1 MPASVRSAVA
11 AAHCGLETM
20 ITFARSLHTQAG
32 SKLVKHAVGGVVAL
46 FCLISIP
53 FLIRQISN
61 LRLLGDVGYGD
72 SYVLH
77 DVLRF
82 QETGLI
88 YHDLSQEPYLPAQ
101 YSPMMYMLFSLPGR
115 IISAE
120 TPFIGPRL
128 VVLASFLLC
137 VTIVTS
143 IVRTLIPAR
152 FTWIWGALLACTIS
166 SMWEW
171 ILQIRADFSGICF
184 SLLAIRLL
192 LSRSRWAVFLAGVSA
207 GLAVQF
213 KFTLVAALATGAL
226 WLLVQRRWKD
236 LARFAVLGTISSA
249 GLYVL
254 YSVREPSMLSQM
266 LALTPGVLDVR
277 GGLRLMHQAVNEP
290 VVLLSLLGLPRVRFS
305 LWPRWVLI
313 LAFAATSFAVAG
325 LTDLQAGGN
334 INYFFEGL
342 FALIPLAA
350 LGVLRMMALARQR
363 MTVGLFVAA
372 LFAVHY
378 LAPRAQELRYRL
390 ENPDTTVESRN
401 QVFRAIERVLSGR
414 RILSTVPGL
423 ALIDPRPPLTEPY
436 LLSYLQRLGKFD
448 PQPILER
455 IRQKEFDVVITSVH
469 PGGWRGIDHV
479 SPDLRNAIAASYR
492 PQCILRGTLVHLP
505 RNPGPV
511 SSALA
516 QDLANIGCVPTPPE

>member
-1 MPASVRSAVA
+1 
-11 AAHCGLETM
+11 M
-20 ITFARSLHTQAG
+20 ISFIRSLHAQVRRTIV
-32 SKLVKHAVGGVVAL
+32 SRIVGGVLAL

-53 FLIRQISN
+53 LLIRQIPY
-61 LRLLGDVGYGD
+61 LLLLSEVGYGD
-72 SYVLH
+72 SYILY

-82 QETGLI
+82 QETGVI
-88 YHDLSQEPYLPAQ
+88 YHDLSQEPYLPAL

-115 IISAE
+115 IIALE
-120 TPFIGPRL
+120 NPFVGPRL

-137 VTIVTS
+137 IAIVTS

-152 FTWIWGALLACTIS
+152 FTWIWGVLLACTIS
-166 SMWEW
+166 SMWPW
-171 ILQIRADFSGICF
+171 VLQIRADFSGICF

-192 LSRSRWAVFLAGVSA
+192 LSRSRWAVLLAGVSA
-207 GLAVQF
+207 GLAMQF
-213 KFTLVAALATGAL
+213 KITFIAALATGVL
-226 WLLVQRRWKD
+226 WLLIQRRWKD
-236 LARFAVLGTISSA
+236 LARFAVLGTMSSA

-254 YSVREPSMLSQM
+254 YSVREPRMLSQM
-266 LALTPGVLDVR
+266 LALSPGVLDVR

-290 VVLLSLLGLPRVRFS
+290 VVLLSLLGLPRVKFS
-305 LWPRWVLI
+305 LWPRWILV
-313 LAFAATSFAVAG
+313 LAFATMSFAVAG

-342 FALIPLAA
+342 FALIPVAA
-350 LGVLRMMALARQR
+350 LGVLRMMALGRQR

-372 LFAVHY
+372 LFSVHF
-378 LAPRAQELRYRL
+378 LVPRAQELRYQF

-401 QVFRAIERVLSGR
+401 EAFRAMKRVLSGR
-414 RILSTVPGL
+414 RILSTAPAL

-436 LLSYLQRLGKFD
+436 LLSYLERLGKVD

-455 IRQKEFDVVITSVH
+455 IRQSEFDVVITWAH
-469 PGGWRGIDHV
+469 PGRWRGIDHV
-479 SPDLRNAIAASYR
+479 APDLRNVIAASYR
-492 PQCILRGTLVHLP
+492 PHCILRESLGCLVHLP
-505 RNPGPV
+505 RNAGPV